1 MIDINNLRNY
11 SIHNFNRWGSKYYFW
26 FFFILIDLRN
36 LLYNRNK
43 FLYVVRNLF
52 YLIDCCINL
61 NNFFFKSF
69 HLLNLFLDIILWNLF
84 EFNLILNLYSLL
96 YLRNNLWNISF
107 DCLFNNSLDYLSDR
121 LNFYTLSIDINWN
134 CSLDIYWNRNFN
146 WLEDNSI
153 NKLNFSFLYW
163 NSDYFINMHS
173 DRNLLL
179 FNYNSFF
186 NNLMNF
192 NISPCFKIFNQN
204 LVSGKL
210 NSAIN
215 CQIYNFFDLNFS
227 WDLLL

>member
-1 MIDINNLRNY
+1 MININNLRNY

-52 YLIDCCINL
+52 YLIYCCINL

-69 HLLNLFLDIILWNLF
+69 YFLNLFLDVILWNLF

-96 YLRNNLWNISF
+96 YLRNNLWNIFF

-153 NKLNFSFLYW
+153 NKLNFSFLYR

-215 CQIYNFFDLNFS
+215 C
-227 WDLLL
+227 